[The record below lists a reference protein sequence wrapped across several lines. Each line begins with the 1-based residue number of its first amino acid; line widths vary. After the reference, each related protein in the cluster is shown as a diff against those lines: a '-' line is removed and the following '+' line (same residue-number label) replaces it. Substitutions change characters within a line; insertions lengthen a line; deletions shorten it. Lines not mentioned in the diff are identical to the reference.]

1 VDNSLS
7 AWVWLSG
14 KIADTRLRSFAPSL
28 RWPLTAPFQA
38 LRAKFLNQLGG
49 REPICASH

>member
-14 KIADTRLRSFAPSL
+14 KIAYMPCEALP
-28 RWPLTAPFQA
+28 PPFV
-38 LRAKFLNQLGG
+38 G
-49 REPICASH
+49 P